1 MIWGWLKSFP
11 EVLAQWPLK
20 ARCILV
26 FLTGALCV
34 PAMPPWCFWPVLAIG
49 FPLFFAVLS
58 STRNLKTA
66 FAESWLF
73 AFGYFGFG
81 LVWIGNALLVDGNPF
96 SWVWPLAI
104 AGLPALLA
112 LFYGISGLILKRMLR
127 IGSLSGWLAFVGMIG
142 LTEWMRGHILTG
154 YPWNMYGYTWDDS
167 LAMAQSASLIG
178 SYGLTLLTVFWAMIP
193 ALWWFP
199 FAQRRTATVI
209 TGLAGLLAV
218 SFVLWGHA
226 RLAAHPL
233 DLRSD
238 LMVRIVQPNIP
249 QEDKWN
255 PVKTS
260 ENVRKLLDLSM
271 PDDGSGSAPTIIIWP
286 ETAINERVLMH
297 EKVAPVVQ
305 SIMQRYK
312 GAAYLM
318 TGLLRSEGETEESRV
333 YFNSLGTYDDHLER
347 IAVYDKSHLVPFGE
361 YIPLEKYLPLK
372 PFVELG
378 GFQEGQGI
386 ETQQIE
392 GVLRYS
398 PLVCYEII
406 FPGAVARSEE
416 PRPELLVNVTND
428 AWYGDSAGP
437 RQHLSMTRF
446 RSIEEGLPSA
456 RSANTGIS
464 ALFDS
469 YGREV
474 VRASLDEPAAL
485 NAALPQ
491 SAARTI
497 YSHIGDLL
505 FFVSVIFIFCGV
517 VIFRQPADKPKP
529 AST

>member
-1 MIWGWLKSFP
+1 MIWRWLKSFP
-11 EVLAQWPLK
+11 ETLAQWPLK

-34 PAMPPWCFWPVLAIG
+34 PAMPPWCLWPVLVIG

-112 LFYGISGLILKRMLR
+112 LFYGVCGVILKKTVK
-127 IGSLSGWLAFVGMIG
+127 INSLSGWLAFIGMIG
-142 LTEWMRGHILTG
+142 LTEWMRGHLLTG
-154 YPWNMYGYTWDDS
+154 YPWNMFGYTWDGS
-167 LAMAQSASLIG
+167 LAMAQSTALIG

-193 ALWWFP
+193 VLWWFS
-199 FAQRRTATVI
+199 FTQKRAAIII
-209 TGLAGLLAV
+209 TSFAGLIAV
-218 SFVLWGHA
+218 SLVLWGHA

-238 LMVRIVQPNIP
+238 VMVRIVQPNIP

-255 PVKTS
+255 PDKTA

-271 PDDGSGSAPTIIIWP
+271 PDDGNGSAPTIIIWP

-312 GAAYLM
+312 GPAFLM

-333 YFNSLGTYDDHLER
+333 YFNSLGTYDDHLEQ

-378 GFQEGQGI
+378 GFQQGKGI
-386 ETQQIE
+386 ETQQID
-392 GVLRYS
+392 GVLRFS

-406 FPGAVARSEE
+406 FPGAVALSGE
-416 PRPELLVNVTND
+416 PRPEILVNITND

-437 RQHLSMTRF
+437 RQHLSLTRF

-464 ALFDS
+464 AMFDS
-469 YGREV
+469 YGRV
-474 VRASLDEPAAL
+474 VARADLDEAASL
-485 NAALPQ
+485 NVALPQ
-491 SAARTI
+491 MARETF
-497 YSHIGDLL
+497 YARFGDLL
-505 FFVSVIFIFCGV
+505 FFISVIFILCV
-517 VIFRQPADKPKP
+517 AANFRPRADVQKPDN
-529 AST
+529 T